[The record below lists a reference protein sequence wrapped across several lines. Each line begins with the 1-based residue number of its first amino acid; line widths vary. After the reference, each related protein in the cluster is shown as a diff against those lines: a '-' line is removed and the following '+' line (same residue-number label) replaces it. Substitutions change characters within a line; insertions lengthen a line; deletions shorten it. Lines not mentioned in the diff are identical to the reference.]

1 MARNLGH
8 TAPPLYGLVLAGGRS
23 TRLQRDK
30 GGLAYHGVAQV
41 RWTLNLLEG
50 LCRQQFVS
58 IRSEQAGTAPYQ
70 GLAVIVDID
79 ASMGPASGLWA
90 ALQQFPG
97 VAWLVAAADMPLL
110 DRALFEKLIQQRDA
124 EALAT
129 AYRHQDGAP
138 EPLCAIWEPG
148 VLAMLEARRAEG
160 SVSLRRLL
168 EAGPAK
174 FVPVEDERAFSNVN
188 TPADDLRVR
197 QFLERGKPVGA

>member
-1 MARNLGH
+1 
-8 TAPPLYGLVLAGGRS
+8 
-23 TRLQRDK
+23 
-30 GGLAYHGVAQV
+30 
-41 RWTLNLLEG
+41 
-50 LCRQQFVS
+50 
-58 IRSEQAGTAPYQ
+58 
-70 GLAVIVDID
+70 
-79 ASMGPASGLWA
+79 
-90 ALQQFPG
+90 
-97 VAWLVAAADMPLL
+97 MPLL